1 MSFFIRKL
9 NSSDRDWI
17 RKFISKNWGS
27 EKVVVHGMIYYPYLL
42 PGFMAIQKKKKMG
55 LLTYHIKEDNCEIV
69 TINSVQSGIGIG
81 GALIDAV
88 KDSSRQIGC
97 KRLWLI
103 TTNDN
108 LNAQQFYQK
117 RGFVIDAVHKN
128 AVDKSRKLKPE
139 IPLFGG
145 NGIPIKDEIEFEMVL

>member
-1 MSFFIRKL
+1 
-9 NSSDRDWI
+9 
-17 RKFISKNWGS
+17 
-27 EKVVVHGMIYYPYLL
+27 MIYYPYLL

-55 LLTYHIKEDNCEIV
+55 LLTYHIKENNCEIV
-69 TINSVQSGIGIG
+69 TINSIRSGIGIG
-81 GALIDAV
+81 GVLIDAV
-88 KDSSRQIGC
+88 KDNARQIGC
-97 KRLWLI
+97 KRLWLV

-117 RGFVIDAVHKN
+117 RGFVIAAVHKN